1 MRPIETVDKSKM
13 STQFSSKGKRFSID
27 DAFEEETDEAI
38 KVYGS
43 TNPRSNNG
51 ITKNHFGNGDHIN
64 VNIDNGRYVSQFRS
78 FPELIPFFSELINWQ
93 TMLQETAILSFKII
107 MNVPVKRT

>member
-1 MRPIETVDKSKM
+1 MKQCDTIEKSKM

-43 TNPRSNNG
+43 TNSRPNNG
-51 ITKNHFGNGDHIN
+51 ISKNHFGNGDHIS
-64 VNIDNGRYVSQFRS
+64 VNIENGR
-78 FPELIPFFSELINWQ
+78 
-93 TMLQETAILSFKII
+93 
-107 MNVPVKRT
+107 

>member
-1 MRPIETVDKSKM
+1 MRPSDTAEKSKM

-43 TNPRSNNG
+43 TNPRSTNG
-51 ITKNHFGNGDHIN
+51 VSKNQFGTGDHIN
-64 VNIDNGRYVSQFRS
+64 INIENGR
-78 FPELIPFFSELINWQ
+78 
-93 TMLQETAILSFKII
+93 
-107 MNVPVKRT
+107 